1 MVWSSIHALLYSM
14 VTSAW
19 QCTSDC
25 SGFSALAS
33 TVSSYVHA
41 LTLRPHT
48 GIQQLHDAIIEVA
61 LNARDPDTKEK
72 IIGQQVP
79 ASYIGLHRV
88 IEEEVAKRRLESTPP
103 VLTQQEFT
111 KLTDKIPDND
121 ILDDEDLAL
130 GWFGQVGVWCA
141 LN

>member
-1 MVWSSIHALLYSM
+1 M
-14 VTSAW
+14 
-19 QCTSDC
+19 
-25 SGFSALAS
+25 
-33 TVSSYVHA
+33 
-41 LTLRPHT
+41 
-48 GIQQLHDAIIEVA
+48 A

-111 KLTDKIPDND
+111 KLTDKIPEND

-130 GWFGQVGVWCA
+130 GWFEGGVECVMH
-141 LN
+141 

>member
-1 MVWSSIHALLYSM
+1 MSQRSNEALQYHWYLCACLHYLQLL
-14 VTSAW
+14 T
-19 QCTSDC
+19 Q
-25 SGFSALAS
+25 S
-33 TVSSYVHA
+33 TC
-41 LTLRPHT
+41 PPT

-88 IEEEVAKRRLESTPP
+88 IEEEVAKRRQESTPP

-130 GWFGQVGVWCA
+130 G
-141 LN
+141 